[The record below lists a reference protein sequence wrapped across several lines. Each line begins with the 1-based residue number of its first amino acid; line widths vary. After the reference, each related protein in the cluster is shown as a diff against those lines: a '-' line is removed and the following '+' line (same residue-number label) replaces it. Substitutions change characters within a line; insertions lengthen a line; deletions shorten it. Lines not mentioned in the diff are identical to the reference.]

1 MLCTSVLGN
10 WRYLEE
16 YSITRVECGK
26 NFPWYCES
34 HGTLLWL
41 WTMLCQSNL
50 FVSICRVLTLTS
62 VSKQWMS
69 EPQSLPLVIVGIIPF
84 ATKKSFSAW
93 GKNKFRNTCSWVN
106 HTCTKTKWPPTIN
119 MGFRTQGGGTA
130 HGVLTFPRCGLQYTK
145 TPTNDCNVGPL
156 HPRLS
161 LPKNACWISPVL
173 VKGVHWLLPPAC
185 VSMLLE
191 WGHWFACPTSP

>member
-119 MGFRTQGGGTA
+119 MGFRTQGGG
-130 HGVLTFPRCGLQYTK
+130 GLLMVCLLFQDVGFNILK
-145 TPTNDCNVGPL
+145 HQQMIAMLVHCIQDCHCQKMLVELAPCWWKASTGF
-156 HPRLS
+156 S
-161 LPKNACWISPVL
+161 LQHVWACY
-173 VKGVHWLLPPAC
+173 
-185 VSMLLE
+185 
-191 WGHWFACPTSP
+191 